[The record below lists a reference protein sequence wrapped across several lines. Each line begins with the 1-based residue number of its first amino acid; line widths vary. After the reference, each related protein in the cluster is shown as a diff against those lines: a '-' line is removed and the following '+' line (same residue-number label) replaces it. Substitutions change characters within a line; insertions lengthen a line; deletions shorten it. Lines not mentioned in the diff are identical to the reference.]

1 MTLLGEHPQ
10 RVRVRVRVRVFM
22 QWLEG
27 LLSEHTGT

>member
-10 RVRVRVRVRVFM
+10 RVRVRVRVFM